1 MWFDPDY
8 YRDKDCAD
16 GVCDCCPSLEEQLR
30 AERADWQR
38 RERERLAR
46 NEARDRAQAKWPP
59 LAKNRWTRLA
69 DRLAAHLKLTEQ
81 NRTKS

>member
-1 MWFDPDY
+1 MWFDPEY
-8 YRDKDCAD
+8 YRDKDCQD

-30 AERADWQR
+30 AERADRQR

-59 LAKNRWTRLA
+59 LVCRWTRLA
-69 DRLAAHLKLTEQ
+69 DRLAAHLKI
-81 NRTKS
+81 TK